1 MQEPWEIQVGG
12 KHYLEMAMQ
21 PFEFTL
27 RNGWDGASHSILK
40 YVSRHKAKGGV
51 EDVKKGRHIIEIRVK
66 YAGPHLRPT
75 RHASERVPIQQYIA
89 MNDIDGMESVALNAL
104 ADWVNYDD
112 LVALEVLRRSLD
124 YIIDNY
130 PA

>member
-1 MQEPWEIQVGG
+1 
-12 KHYLEMAMQ
+12 
-21 PFEFTL
+21 
-27 RNGWDGASHSILK
+27 
-40 YVSRHKAKGGV
+40 
-51 EDVKKGRHIIEIRVK
+51 
-66 YAGPHLRPT
+66 
-75 RHASERVPIQQYIA
+75 
-89 MNDIDGMESVALNAL
+89 MESVALNAL